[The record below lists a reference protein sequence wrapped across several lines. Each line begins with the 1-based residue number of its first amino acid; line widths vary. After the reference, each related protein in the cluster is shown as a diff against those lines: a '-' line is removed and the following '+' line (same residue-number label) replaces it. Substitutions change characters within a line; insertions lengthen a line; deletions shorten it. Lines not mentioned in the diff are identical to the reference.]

1 MFSPANENTN
11 YNTKPIGPIKW
22 SNDESYIIMGRTRPS
37 ITISE
42 FLEDW
47 LVIKKQ
53 SIRLKTHQDYH
64 RLVHK
69 YILPAFGQQL
79 LEQFSNGQLSRFYM
93 RLGEE
98 GLGSR
103 TVRYIHSIL
112 KVAFKDAI
120 AQGLLETNPTQGAIL
135 PRWKKKEMQIL
146 DEGQIPQFLHT
157 ARLSPYYGI
166 YHFAIATGMRMGE
179 ILGLKWQDVDWTN
192 ATLFI
197 RRQAQRVN
205 GHGVMFQEPKT
216 RAGIRKIKI
225 QSASLEELKR
235 QQKRNERA
243 RHRVGERWQEMDLIF
258 PSNIGTPVVSSNLRR
273 NFKVNLKRA
282 GLPNIR
288 FHDLRHTAAT
298 MMINHEVPIIVV
310 SQILGHSKPS
320 VTLDIYSHCSV
331 SMQTQAS
338 LIMDELVSI

>member
-1 MFSPANENTN
+1 MFSPATEIIHQH
-11 YNTKPIGPIKW
+11 TKKIGPVQW
-22 SNDESYIIMGRTRPS
+22 VNDETQIKGSTGPC
-37 ITISE
+37 ITVKE
-42 FLEDW
+42 FFEDW
-47 LVIKKQ
+47 LEIKKQ
-53 SIRLKTHQDYH
+53 SIRLKTHQEYR

-69 YILPAFGQQL
+69 YILPAFGQQAL
-79 LEQFSNGQLSRFYM
+79 DQLSNRQLSRFYM
-93 RLGEE
+93 QLGEG

-120 AQGLLETNPTQGAIL
+120 LQGLLETNPTQGTIL

-146 DEGQIPQFLHT
+146 DEEQISQFLHT

-179 ILGLKWQDVDWTN
+179 LLGLKWKDVDWTN

-205 GHGVMFQEPKT
+205 GYGVVFQEPKT
-216 RAGIRKIKI
+216 NAGIRKIKI

-235 QQKRNERA
+235 QQKRNENAQRRA
-243 RHRVGERWQEMDLIF
+243 GERWEENDLIF
-258 PSNIGTPVVSSNLRR
+258 SSSVGTPVVTSNLRR
-273 NFKVNLKRA
+273 NFKINLKRA
-282 GLPNIR
+282 GLPDIR

-298 MMINHEVPIIVV
+298 MMINHKIPIIVV

-331 SMQTQAS
+331 AMQTQAS
-338 LIMDELVSI
+338 MVMDKLVSV